1 MRNQH
6 QLKRL
11 QSGFTLIELIIVIVI
26 IGILAAVAIPKYID
40 LAGAAKQA
48 AVDGMAGN
56 IASAASSNY
65 AIRSALGTGKGVPV
79 TGCDTTS
86 FGLLLQGGLPTGL
99 TAGSASSATACT
111 VVLNGV
117 TSAAAFDIHVIP

>member
-99 TAGSASSATACT
+99 TAGSTSATACT